1 MKEMFLC
8 SDKLNKYQSMGENGQ
23 AVHISALQLRETL
36 RLRKQ
41 GAAADV
47 LAIPQ
52 ISEHGE
58 RIDWY
63 APFPGDVIPWSAATE
78 SERQSALAQLETTQA
93 TLRQLSQDF
102 AQSNQP
108 EQQLFGKLLEKT
120 LQFPD
125 PEHVWLVNG
134 KPVISFWGF
143 VNARHQARIDPL
155 DCLRPP
161 KPVTPAAPQRSAPPI
176 NEPVV
181 TPPKRRGWW
190 ILPAWLCWLL
200 PLLLLALLL
209 LWLLRGC
216 VPGVTIPGFSV
227 EQPALPDAHLPVAE
241 NGATLPVTSS
251 ERFVGTTEGVTAP
264 VVSGSTTG
272 IGTLSDEERATAAP
286 ENAAALNDPAVPVAP
301 ETGSEPAQA
310 GVEPVTPEAQVND
323 PALAEPN
330 ATAGNATAPVEVKN
344 PLSLP
349 PEALAQ
355 GRTDFLNGQWR
366 AGAGIQDQRTG
377 KPLSLNYQIKD
388 GKGEVQMVRGDGV
401 SCRGAVN
408 AAIQAGKL
416 AINNQGEAQCTDG
429 SVYQMPEIVC
439 APGAKSVADC
449 KGSYGTSTL
458 FPLSM
463 KQEASN

>member
-41 GAAADV
+41 SAAADV

-58 RIDWY
+58 RVDWY
-63 APFPGDVIPWSAATE
+63 APFSGDVIPWSAATE

-161 KPVTPAAPQRSAPPI
+161 KPVTPAAPLHSAPPV
-176 NEPVV
+176 NEPLV

-227 EQPALPDAHLPVAE
+227 EKPALPDAHLPVAE

-251 ERFVGTTEGVTAP
+251 ERVVGTTEGVTAP

-272 IGTLSDEERATAAP
+272 IVPLSDEERATAAP

-416 AINNQGEAQCTDG
+416 AINNQDEAQCTDG

>member
-1 MKEMFLC
+1 VKEMFLC

-58 RIDWY
+58 RVDWY
-63 APFPGDVIPWSAATE
+63 APFSGDVIPWSAATE

-161 KPVTPAAPQRSAPPI
+161 KTVTPTAPLHSAPPV
-176 NEPVV
+176 NEPMV

-227 EQPALPDAHLPVAE
+227 EKPTLPDVHLPVAE

-251 ERFVGTTEGVTAP
+251 ERVVGTTEGVTAP
-264 VVSGSTTG
+264 VVSGSTPG
-272 IGTLSDEERATAAP
+272 IDPLTHEESATATP

-330 ATAGNATAPVEVKN
+330 ATAPVEVKK

>member
-1 MKEMFLC
+1 
-8 SDKLNKYQSMGENGQ
+8 
-23 AVHISALQLRETL
+23 
-36 RLRKQ
+36 
-41 GAAADV
+41 
-47 LAIPQ
+47 
-52 ISEHGE
+52 
-58 RIDWY
+58 
-63 APFPGDVIPWSAATE
+63 
-78 SERQSALAQLETTQA
+78 
-93 TLRQLSQDF
+93 
-102 AQSNQP
+102 
-108 EQQLFGKLLEKT
+108 
-120 LQFPD
+120 
-125 PEHVWLVNG
+125 
-134 KPVISFWGF
+134 
-143 VNARHQARIDPL
+143 
-155 DCLRPP
+155 
-161 KPVTPAAPQRSAPPI
+161 
-176 NEPVV
+176 
-181 TPPKRRGWW
+181 
-190 ILPAWLCWLL
+190 
-200 PLLLLALLL
+200 
-209 LWLLRGC
+209 
-216 VPGVTIPGFSV
+216 
-227 EQPALPDAHLPVAE
+227 
-241 NGATLPVTSS
+241 
-251 ERFVGTTEGVTAP
+251 
-264 VVSGSTTG
+264 
-272 IGTLSDEERATAAP
+272 LSDEERATAAP

>member
-1 MKEMFLC
+1 VKEMFLC

-63 APFPGDVIPWSAATE
+63 APFSGDVIPWSAATE

-161 KPVTPAAPQRSAPPI
+161 KPVTPAAPLHSAPPV

-209 LWLLRGC
+209 LWLLRSC

-227 EQPALPDAHLPVAE
+227 EKPALPDVHLPVAE
-241 NGATLPVTSS
+241 NSATLPVTSS
-251 ERFVGTTEGVTAP
+251 ERVVGTTEGVTAP
-264 VVSGSTTG
+264 VVSGSTPG
-272 IGTLSDEERATAAP
+272 IDPLTHEESGVAAP

-330 ATAGNATAPVEVKN
+330 ANAGNATAPVEVKN

-349 PEALAQ
+349 PEALAE

>member
-330 ATAGNATAPVEVKN
+330 ATAGNATAPVEAKN